1 MKYPMNIDTKK
12 HLDDITSEMM
22 QVNQHIKALEQSL
35 ALAVKRGISEKAR
48 ERMEERLDDLNDTFI
63 ALVNKANFYAK

>member
-63 ALVNKANFYAK
+63 ALVNKANHYAN